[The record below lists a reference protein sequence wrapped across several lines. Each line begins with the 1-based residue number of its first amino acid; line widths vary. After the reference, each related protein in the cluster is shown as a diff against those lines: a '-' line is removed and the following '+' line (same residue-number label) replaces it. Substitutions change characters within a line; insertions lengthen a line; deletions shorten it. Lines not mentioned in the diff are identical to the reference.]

1 MKMTLSLLPS
11 HQPGRYHGLLAH
23 EGTAMSVNIN
33 SVILAGFGGV
43 LPTTAQLAASLAAQP
58 DQPLPHWHIL
68 FAFALFFGI
77 GAVLSIAF
85 NKNGDLAQARKL
97 L

>member
-1 MKMTLSLLPS
+1 MTLSLLPS

-68 FAFALFFGI
+68 FALALFFGI